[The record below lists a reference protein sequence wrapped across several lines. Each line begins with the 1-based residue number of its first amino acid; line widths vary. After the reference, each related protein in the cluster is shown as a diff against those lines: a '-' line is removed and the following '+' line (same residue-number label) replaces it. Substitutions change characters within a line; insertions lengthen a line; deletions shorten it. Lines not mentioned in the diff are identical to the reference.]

1 MPGARR
7 TSGPSAL
14 WLAVACL
21 ATLGHALPQGFS
33 KGEAGF
39 ISVKFDG
46 TCVEAVSPAA
56 AGDAA
61 PHQNSEPEKG
71 PLPRAGWDR
80 AWFMGGACLNGGFRL
95 DVSDSDLAVPCE
107 VDAEAA
113 PTLERLQARRHVAV
127 WDEADRGRTM
137 ASVCA
142 EGVPLE
148 VTYQHGEKLGV
159 KASAVPLEEWCRMY
173 LSDRWVSASDA
184 ERKLSAPYVRNMKM
198 KGEAA
203 QALMGALRIPI
214 LSQNLGSRSSFW
226 MAPRSMYTDFHSDT
240 KDNIQVLVAGRK
252 RWWLV
257 HPAYTPYLNDRL
269 ERRKRGEGER
279 EQLELAELRRLRSAG
294 GRVLEV
300 EIEGGQAVFVPK
312 GWGHL
317 VVNLEDSVATNTW
330 FQPSRPRDAEL

>member
-39 ISVKFDG
+39 ISVDFGG
-46 TCVEAVSPAA
+46 TCVDAVSPA

-61 PHQNSEPEKG
+61 PNQNSEPEQG

-113 PTLERLQARRHVAV
+113 PTLERLQARRQVAV
-127 WDEADRGRTM
+127 WDEVDRGRTM

-148 VTYQHGEKLGV
+148 VTYGHGEKG
-159 KASAVPLEEWCRMY
+159 SRTSGVPLDEWCRMY

-203 QALMGALRIPI
+203 QAMMGALRIPI

-226 MAPRSMYTDFHSDT
+226 MAPRSMYSDFHSDT
-240 KDNIQVLVAGRK
+240 RDNIHVVVAGRK

-257 HPAYTPYLNDRL
+257 HPADVPYLQTRL
-269 ERRKRGEGER
+269 YGSKRGER
-279 EQLELAELRRLRSAG
+279 LELAELRRLKSAG
-294 GRVLEV
+294 GRVMEL

-317 VVNLEDSVATNTW
+317 VVNLEDSVAANTW